1 MESYGMKEKT
11 TKTTSIIYDQNE
23 ILSSIQKLSLHQ
35 GDILLFNVK
44 TNDNGIPLVD
54 VETVR
59 QTAEMLMDILGDTNQ
74 AIFLFDKICLFS
86 IENSKEIIERLEKTI
101 SAIQEAN
108 NKVGDIENGN
118 FEESFVIINS
128 IGADDE

>member
-1 MESYGMKEKT
+1 MKEKT